1 MEKMSNNTDR
11 YAIVFSR
18 EGAEDTP
25 DNWIVIDTL
34 NSIDSDPFETLDRYV
49 YDAERYLAD
58 DNDIGFLRIYD
69 SAADSFV
76 QCDLG
81 DIDIM
86 VVGKE
91 PEND

>member
-1 MEKMSNNTDR
+1 MSNNTDR

-18 EGAEDTP
+18 YEAEDTP
-25 DNWIVIDTL
+25 DSWIVIATL
-34 NSIDSDPFETLDRYV
+34 NSIDSDPFDTLERYE

-58 DNDIGFLRIYD
+58 DKDIGFLRIYD

-81 DIDIM
+81 DVDIM

>member
-1 MEKMSNNTDR
+1 MSNNTDR

-34 NSIDSDPFETLDRYV
+34 NSIDSDPFDTLERYV

-58 DNDIGFLRIYD
+58 DKDIGFLRIYD

-81 DIDIM
+81 DVDIM